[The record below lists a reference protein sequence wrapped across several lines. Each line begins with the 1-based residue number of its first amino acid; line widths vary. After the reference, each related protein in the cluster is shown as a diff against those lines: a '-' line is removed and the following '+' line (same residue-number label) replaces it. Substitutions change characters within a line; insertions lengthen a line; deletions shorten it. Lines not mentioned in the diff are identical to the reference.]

1 MVSRGGFM
9 GCLRPR
15 KESLAST
22 LGFTGVKGSF
32 YGTPN
37 RVLDPQRKKAI
48 YSSDTTS
55 IYAVFSM
62 FKGNSQ
68 NIYLSIYGFRL
79 RPKELKQ
86 LFFGAPEVWQL
97 LCICTYTAPLT
108 FI

>member
-1 MVSRGGFM
+1 MSTAPEGIPCVNPGVHRGRPPSLFM
-9 GCLRPR
+9 EHLC
-15 KESLAST
+15 
-22 LGFTGVKGSF
+22 
-32 YGTPN
+32 N

-48 YSSDTTS
+48 YAPDTTS